1 MLRSVPVVLFSLLTP
16 TACTGQS
23 SAQTV
28 EQVLRQKTARLKARD
43 PAKEA
48 ASAATRGDSRLAGT
62 NYIGP
67 MPSGWSLPGVSCA
80 VWTRPA
86 IGKWYVADDVIT
98 SKEEVTHGE
107 AAVRFVTRYNQALV
121 DNPAFLYPELCAR

>member
-1 MLRSVPVVLFSLLTP
+1 MLRSVPVVLLSLLIP

-48 ASAATRGDSRLAGT
+48 ANAATRRDSRLAGT

-80 VWTRPA
+80 AWTRPA
-86 IGKWYVADDVIT
+86 IGKWYVATT
-98 SKEEVTHGE
+98 SS
-107 AAVRFVTRYNQALV
+107 L
-121 DNPAFLYPELCAR
+121 ARRK

>member
-1 MLRSVPVVLFSLLTP
+1 MLRSVPVVLFSLLIS

-28 EQVLRQKTARLKARD
+28 EHVLRQKTARLKARD
-43 PAKEA
+43 PGKEA
-48 ASAATRGDSRLAGT
+48 ASAATRGDSRLAAT

-80 VWTRPA
+80 RSASAGDDMFALIQRSSSSQPLAARLTRRPL
-86 IGKWYVADDVIT
+86 T
-98 SKEEVTHGE
+98 
-107 AAVRFVTRYNQALV
+107 
-121 DNPAFLYPELCAR
+121 